1 MKNEFSAICT
11 FQTEVFCFPGE
22 VEDITSKEKQS
33 SWRKED
39 RCPQRSVHWQDP
51 IAVVEWEWDQHRLD
65 CVCEM
70 GDTDIS
76 QAEAFIYKNSV
87 TDFYSKLNLCQNMT
101 QLLMLGLYY
110 LARFFTVFPRK
121 SLFFLIPSALS
132 TRQVESRWVW
142 VLTLLPSDSP

>member
-1 MKNEFSAICT
+1 
-11 FQTEVFCFPGE
+11 
-22 VEDITSKEKQS
+22 
-33 SWRKED
+33 
-39 RCPQRSVHWQDP
+39 
-51 IAVVEWEWDQHRLD
+51 
-65 CVCEM
+65 M